1 MGLTLKTD
9 DKGPVMIFRKDK
21 EWNGTTFPVY
31 SMGVSSKDRDGNYRN
46 GFVGVQFKKD
56 TDIPHKSKI
65 KINNAFPV
73 VREWDGGKSVEWFI
87 SDYEMV
93 ETGATTNN
101 HSNNN
106 NGFMNIPEGDDDMLP
121 FARPTR

>member
-31 SMGVSSKDRDGNYRN
+31 SMGVSSKDRDGNYHN
-46 GFVGVQFKKD
+46 GFVGVQFKKG

-73 VREWDGGKSVEWFI
+73 VREWNGGKSVEWFI
-87 SDYEMV
+87 SDYEVV
-93 ETGATTNN
+93 EAGATTNSS
-101 HSNNN
+101 SNASPD
-106 NGFMNIPEGDDDMLP
+106 FSNIPDDGDLP
-121 FARPTR
+121 FALPTR